1 VDGAPGEGVR
11 GRDELEAGQ
20 AAGRGDVRGGEAAGE
35 EGQLMYAVFT
45 APFRALLV
53 EVVLPFLGA
62 FGAAA
67 LVAGVLLGRRGRRG

>member
-1 VDGAPGEGVR
+1 
-11 GRDELEAGQ
+11 
-20 AAGRGDVRGGEAAGE
+20 
-35 EGQLMYAVFT
+35 MYAVFT